1 MPTKKLTKKEIAE
14 IEEELVAVEERLDDM
29 DEALALR
36 ESATDPWIIT
46 SLLLAII
53 LVIGV
58 LGFKG
63 GGLALQPV
71 ATGGG
76 ISLQQV
82 QNLASDMRARGL
94 SEAEV
99 AEGLGILGIDV
110 STIASIVE
118 APKATPPTAV
128 VTPTAKP
135 EPTKVAPTP
144 TPEVDE
150 GTAVVTIIE
159 FSDFECPFCGR
170 AHPTVERIKKEYGS
184 KVKHIFKHFPLSFH
198 PYAQK
203 AAEASECARDQGKF
217 WEMYNTLF
225 DNSKALEDSDIK
237 GYATELGLDM
247 DEFNECY
254 DSGIKDKVVMED
266 FTEGQSRG
274 VSGTPAFFIQGT
286 AEDGS
291 IMEESIQGAQPYE
304 VFKDTIEMMIGGQRP
319 TEQDPA
325 MEIVIVNDKE
335 CDSCDPTQILTI
347 LKTQLFPKATSR
359 IIDISSD
366 EGAAMVKDLKLK
378 VVPSYLFPKDE
389 LTASHN
395 YAKLQ
400 DMLEDKGEWLTIVPG
415 ATGAGRY
422 LEPPS
427 VDDDPSKGPA
437 DAPVTI
443 IEFTDFQ
450 CPFCK
455 RGADTVDQIIDTY
468 GDQVHVVFRDF
479 PLAALHPDAPKAH
492 EAAECADEQG
502 RFWEMHDKLFGNQ
515 ADVSIATLKGYAEDL
530 GLDMDRFN
538 ACLDGS
544 AMKAEI
550 DADMAAGREY
560 GVSGTPAFF
569 INGMM
574 LAGAQPFDS
583 FASIIDAQLEKAGV
597 APVVTT
603 EPTATPVPAE
613 PSEGEATPAPEA
625 TPEPIPAPTGRTADL
640 AAAANVGNTAA
651 DSALADA
658 CRSWMYSDW
667 ETLPETEHPMGVLA
681 TRIVMPGDTR
691 VLTEDEYL
699 AERDLTKCD
708 CMVFLK
714 NRGGISDSE
723 VRAPFAAET
732 DCSTW
737 GHARGCELLCYGDGE
752 DACKAAH
759 GCA

>member
-1 MPTKKLTKKEIAE
+1 MPTKKFTKKEIAE
-14 IEEELVAVEERLDDM
+14 IEEELLAVEERLDDM
-29 DEALALR
+29 DEALARR

-46 SLLLAII
+46 SLLLAVI

-71 ATGGG
+71 ATDGG
-76 ISLQQV
+76 ISLLQV
-82 QNLASDMRARGL
+82 QNLANDMRARGL
-94 SEAEV
+94 SETEV
-99 AEGLGILGIDV
+99 AEGLGILGVDV
-110 STIASIVE
+110 SIIA
-118 APKATPPTAV
+118 AV
-128 VTPTAKP
+128 VKAPQATAPAATITPTSIP

-144 TPEVDE
+144 APDVDE
-150 GTAVVTIIE
+150 GTALVTIIE

-170 AHPTVERIKKEYGS
+170 AHPTIEQIKKEYGS

-217 WEMYNTLF
+217 EDMYNVLF
-225 DNSKALEDSDIK
+225 ENSKALGDSDIK
-237 GYATELGLDM
+237 GYATNMGLDM

-254 DSGIKDKVVMED
+254 DSGIKESIIMED

-274 VSGTPAFFIQGT
+274 VSGTPAFFIQGK

-291 IMEESIQGAQPYE
+291 IMEEAIQGAQPIE
-304 VFKDTIEMMIGGQRP
+304 VFRDTIDMMIGGQRP
-319 TEQDPA
+319 TDEDPA
-325 MEIVIVNDKE
+325 MEIVILNDKE
-335 CDSCDPTQILTI
+335 CDSCDPSQILNI

-359 IIDISSD
+359 IVDISSE
-366 EGAAMVKDLKLK
+366 EGDAMVKDLMLK
-378 VVPSYLFPKDE
+378 VVPSYLFPKEE
-389 LTASHN
+389 LTTSHN
-395 YAKLQ
+395 YAKLK
-400 DMLEDKGEWLTIVPG
+400 DMLEDKGEWLSIVPG

-427 VDDDPSKGPA
+427 VDDDPSKGPE

-455 RGADTVDQIIDTY
+455 RGADTVDQIVDAY
-468 GDQVHVVFRDF
+468 GDQVRVVFRDF
-479 PLAALHPDAPKAH
+479 PLAALHPDAQQAH
-492 EAAECADEQG
+492 EAGECADEQG
-502 RFWEMHDKLFGNQ
+502 KFWEIHDKIFANQ
-515 ADVSIATLKGYAEDL
+515 ADVSVATLKGYAEDL

-538 ACLDGS
+538 TCLDNN

-569 INGMM
+569 INGLM

-583 FASIIDAQLEKAGV
+583 FASVIDAQLEKAGA
-597 APVVTT
+597 APVATA
-603 EPTATPVPAE
+603 EPAATPAPDE
-613 PSEGEATPAPEA
+613 PSEGEATPAPEV
-625 TPEPIPAPTGRTADL
+625 PEPTPVPTGRAADL
-640 AAAANVGNTAA
+640 AAAADVGNTAA

-658 CRSWMYSDW
+658 CKSWMYSDW
-667 ETLPETEHPMGVLA
+667 ETVPETEHPMGVLA

-691 VLTEDEYL
+691 VLTEEEYL
-699 AERDLTKCD
+699 ADKDLTKCD

-732 DCSTW
+732 DCSAW

>member
-29 DEALALR
+29 NEVITQR
-36 ESATDPWIIT
+36 ESATDPWMIT
-46 SLLLAII
+46 SLLLAFI

-58 LGFKG
+58 MGFRG
-63 GGLALQPV
+63 EGFAFQPG
-71 ATGGG
+71 TSGGG
-76 ISLQQV
+76 ITLQQV
-82 QNLASDMRARGL
+82 QNLAIDMRARGL
-94 SEAEV
+94 SETEV

-118 APKATPPTAV
+118 APKATPPTAT
-128 VTPTAKP
+128 VTPTARP

-144 TPEVDE
+144 APEVDE

-170 AHPTVERIKKEYGS
+170 AHPTIEQIKKEYGS
-184 KVKHIFKHFPLSFH
+184 KLKHIFKHFPLSFH
-198 PYAQK
+198 PFAQK
-203 AAEASECARDQGKF
+203 AAEAAECARDQGKF

-225 DNSKALEDSDIK
+225 DNSKALGESDIK
-237 GYATELGLDM
+237 GYAAELGFDM

-254 DSGIKDKVVMED
+254 DSGIKDKIVLED

-286 AEDGS
+286 TEDGS
-291 IMEESIQGAQPYE
+291 IIEESIQGAQPIE
-304 VFKDTIEMMIGGQRP
+304 VFRDTIDMMIGGQRP
-319 TEQDPA
+319 TDEDPA
-325 MEIVIVNDKE
+325 MEIVVVNDKE

-366 EGAAMVKDLKLK
+366 EGAALVKDLKLK
-378 VVPSYLFPKDE
+378 VVPSYLFPKDV

-395 YAKLQ
+395 YIKLQ

-455 RGADTVDQIIDTY
+455 RGTDIVYQIIDTY
-468 GDQVHVVFRDF
+468 GDQVRVVIRDF
-479 PLAALHPDAPKAH
+479 PLAALHPDAPLAH

-502 RFWEMHDKLFGNQ
+502 KFWEIHDKIFANQ
-515 ADVSIATLKGYAEDL
+515 ADVSIATLKGYANDL

-538 ACLDGS
+538 ACLDGG

-569 INGMM
+569 INGLM
-574 LAGAQPFDS
+574 LAGAQPFEN
-583 FASIIDAQLEKAGV
+583 FASIIDAQLEKAGA
-597 APVVTT
+597 APAAPA
-603 EPTATPVPAE
+603 EPTATPAPAE

-625 TPEPIPAPTGRTADL
+625 TPEPTPVPTGRAADL
-640 AAAANVGNTAA
+640 AAAAYVGNTAA
-651 DSALADA
+651 DSALAEA
-658 CRSWMYSDW
+658 CKSWMYSDW
-667 ETLPETEHPMGVLA
+667 ETLPETEHPLGVLA

-699 AERDLTKCD
+699 AEKDLTKCD

-732 DCSTW
+732 DCSAW

-752 DACKAAH
+752 DECKAAH